1 MSRWKILLN
10 KTLWKHIGIL
20 AGVGILLLI
29 LAFTFLNIYTHHGQG
44 KAIPDFTGLTE
55 LQLQNLIKSNHLR
68 YTIVDSIHTDN
79 VPRGA
84 VVEQV
89 PKAGQPAKK
98 NRLVFFTINAWSE
111 EKVAV
116 PNLAD
121 YSLRNARAILESFG
135 LITGELVYIPS
146 EYTNLVLGQHLNGKP
161 VEPGTLV
168 PKGTAIDL
176 LIGRGLSSETT
187 SIPSLIGLD
196 LLNARKMAQGLY
208 LNIGAIIYDEA
219 IITQEDSLKAFVWKQ
234 NPPAEP
240 EYLLN
245 LGASID
251 VWLTLDETRL
261 TEAAEAV
268 AADTLVF
275 EEEFR

>member
-1 MSRWKILLN
+1 MTRWKILLN
-10 KTLWKHIGIL
+10 KALWKHFGILIGI
-20 AGVGILLLI
+20 AILLLI
-29 LAFTFLNIYTHHGQG
+29 LAFTFLNVYTHHGQG
-44 KAIPDFTGLTE
+44 RPIPDFTGLTE
-55 LQLQNLIKSNHLR
+55 LQLQDLIKSQQLH
-68 YTIVDSIHTDN
+68 YTIIDSIHTDN
-79 VPRGA
+79 VPPGA

-89 PKAGQPAKK
+89 PKAGQLAKK
-98 NRLVFFTINAWSE
+98 NRLVFFTINAWTE

-135 LITGELVYIPS
+135 LTAGELVYIPS

-168 PKGTAIDL
+168 AKGTAIDL
-176 LIGRGLSSETT
+176 LIGRGLSAETT

-196 LLNARKMAQGLY
+196 LLNARKMAQGVY
-208 LNIGAIIYDEA
+208 LNIGATIYDEA

-240 EYLLN
+240 GYMLN

-251 VWLTLDETRL
+251 VWLSTDEARL
-261 TEAAEAV
+261 TEAAGETP
-268 AADTLVF
+268 ADTLLY
-275 EEEFR
+275 EDEFR

>member
-1 MSRWKILLN
+1 M
-10 KTLWKHIGIL
+10 
-20 AGVGILLLI
+20 
-29 LAFTFLNIYTHHGQG
+29 
-44 KAIPDFTGLTE
+44 
-55 LQLQNLIKSNHLR
+55 
-68 YTIVDSIHTDN
+68 
-79 VPRGA
+79 
-84 VVEQV
+84 
-89 PKAGQPAKK
+89 
-98 NRLVFFTINAWSE
+98 
-111 EKVAV
+111 
-116 PNLAD
+116 
-121 YSLRNARAILESFG
+121 
-135 LITGELVYIPS
+135 
-146 EYTNLVLGQHLNGKP
+146 
-161 VEPGTLV
+161 
-168 PKGTAIDL
+168 
-176 LIGRGLSSETT
+176 
-187 SIPSLIGLD
+187 
-196 LLNARKMAQGLY
+196 LNARKMAQGLY